1 MKCVNVNVKIIV
13 HAKKYYSCKT
23 SICICEND
31 KYLKSIAD
39 TSVITCDKIIS
50 VMDNVSSIQIL

>member
-1 MKCVNVNVKIIV
+1 MCQCECKNYRTC
-13 HAKKYYSCKT
+13 KKYYSWKS

-39 TSVITCDKIIS
+39 TSVIKCDKIIF